1 MNLEH
6 WRDEFPIL
14 SRTTY
19 LNSCSLG
26 ALSRRAMARMS
37 VFQEEWSTYG
47 ASAWYEIWMGRLAEL
62 RARVEGLLNAP
73 SGSVALEPS
82 TSVAL
87 AAIAST
93 QDYTRRN
100 RVIVADLDFPTIGY
114 GWMVRPDVEVVRVT
128 SDDGVTVDPARYAE
142 VVDERTA
149 FIATS
154 HVFFT
159 TGAIQN
165 AKAIADIAHAAGALF
180 VLDGYQSAGQIPVD
194 VQAIDADVFTTGPLK
209 WLCGGPGVAYLYVRP
224 SLLEQLRPTIA
235 GWFGARDQFG
245 FRIADFEFKDDAR
258 RFEMGTPAL
267 AAVHAALGAQEI
279 IDEIGMTGIRE
290 RNSELTDRLIERA
303 SDAGL
308 RLRLARNPEERSAIV
323 MVEQADPRATV
334 EFLAQNG
341 MIVDYRPGY
350 VRVSP
355 HFYNTEAEVDRAVDL
370 IARASGR

>member
-1 MNLEH
+1 MSLEH

-14 SRTTY
+14 SRTNY

-26 ALSRRAMARMS
+26 ALSHRAIGRMS
-37 VFQEEWSTYG
+37 HFQEEWSTYG

-62 RARVEGLLNAP
+62 RARMERFLNAP
-73 SGSVALEPS
+73 AGSVALEPS

-93 QDYTRRN
+93 QDYRTRN
-100 RVIVADLDFPTIGY
+100 RVVVADLDFPTIAY
-114 GWMVRPDVEVVRVT
+114 GWMARPDVEVVRVP

-142 VVDERTA
+142 YVDERTA

-165 AKAIADIAHAAGALF
+165 ARAIADVAHAAGAMF

-194 VQAIDADVFTTGPLK
+194 VQTLDADVFTTGPLK
-209 WLCGGPGVAYLYVRP
+209 WLCGGPGVAYLYVKP
-224 SLLEQLRPTIA
+224 TLLERMTPTIA
-235 GWFGARDQFG
+235 GWFGARDQFA
-245 FRIADFEFKDDAR
+245 FRIGDFDFKDDAR

-279 IDEIGMTGIRE
+279 IDEVGIQQIRR
-290 RNSELTDRLIERA
+290 RNRELTERIIERA
-303 SDAGL
+303 LSAGL
-308 RLRLARNPEERSAIV
+308 RLRMAADPEARSAIV

-334 EFLAQNG
+334 EMLAQERV
-341 MIVDYRPGY
+341 IVDWRPGY

-355 HFYNTEAEVDRAVDL
+355 HFYNTEDEVDRAVDL
-370 IARASGR
+370 IALRA